1 MRVSRSRLL
10 KASAADVWR
19 AASRLDDLPKWLSGI
34 EAVQH
39 SGGPAEGIGRK
50 QLVSRELYG
59 RESRLT
65 QEAVAWEPER
75 RIALKHLEETVD
87 GAKAGGVRNFHTVI
101 AMRPIADRTEVTL
114 AYEWDSPMG
123 LSWLLSLF
131 LGGRVMGKEQNAS
144 LKALEKLVMETRQS
158 EPSPLHP

>member
-1 MRVSRSRLL
+1 MRVSRNRLI
-10 KASAADVWR
+10 KASLADVWR
-19 AASRLDDLPKWLSGI
+19 AASALEDLPKWLSGI
-34 EAVQH
+34 EGVQH
-39 SGGPAEGIGRK
+39 TDGPAEGIGRK

-65 QEAVAWEPER
+65 QEVIAWEPER
-75 RIALKHLEETVD
+75 RISLKHLEETVD

-101 AMRPIADRTEVTL
+101 TMRPIAERTEVEL
-114 AYEWDSPMG
+114 AYKWDSPMG

-144 LKALEKLVMETRQS
+144 LKLLEQLVTEEKRA
-158 EPSPLHP
+158 

>member
-1 MRVSRSRLL
+1 MRVSRSRLV
-10 KASAADVWR
+10 KAPIAEVWR
-19 AASRLDDLPKWLSGI
+19 AAADMENLPKWLSGI
-34 EAVQH
+34 EGVQH
-39 SGGPAEGIGRK
+39 TDGPAEGIGRK

-65 QEAVAWEPER
+65 QEVAAWEPER

-101 AMRPIADRTEVTL
+101 IMRPIAERTEVAL
-114 AYEWDSPMG
+114 AYEWDSPLG
-123 LSWLLSLF
+123 ISWLLSLF

-144 LKALEKLVMETRQS
+144 LKLLEKLVTEGKQG
-158 EPSPLHP
+158 